1 MKAIVFP
8 LVLAAAT
15 CISGHALAQEP
26 DAAAATEAAAAP
38 MTGAQDARTVEVVEE
53 TEIDRQ
59 VRDIASKLRCVVCQG
74 LSLQDS
80 PSDLAQ
86 EMRAVI
92 RTRLEAGETPDEV
105 LAYFES
111 GYGEWILMEPKAE
124 GFNLA
129 VYLLPILAVLGGGL
143 FLMVAGR
150 RWLRS
155 SGPSGPSAGIDE
167 ADPDLAPWDE
177 LVQK

>member
-1 MKAIVFP
+1 MNAA
-8 LVLAAAT
+8 LVALLIATAPAMPVGQEGQAPAAAP
-15 CISGHALAQEP
+15 AQEP
-26 DAAAATEAAAAP
+26 A
-38 MTGAQDARTVEVVEE
+38 TVEVVEE

-59 VRDIASKLRCVVCQG
+59 VREVASKLRCVVCQG

-92 RTRLEAGETPDEV
+92 RTRLESGETPEEV
-105 LAYFES
+105 MAYFES

-129 VYLLPILAVLGGGL
+129 VYLLPILAVVGGGV
-143 FLMVAGR
+143 FLVLAGR
-150 RWLRS
+150 RWLSASRS
-155 SGPSGPSAGIDE
+155 AKPEPKVDE
-167 ADPDLAPWDE
+167 TDPDLAAWDD
-177 LVQK
+177 LVRR